1 MEREEPAL
9 PPDSFLLLVPML
21 TVVDHPLL
29 ARAVTTLRDKH
40 TPHGR
45 FRQTLGH
52 AAAIL
57 AYEALRTVRTEPVD
71 VETPLERTQGIRLAE
86 EIVVVPV
93 LRAGLGLVDGFVR
106 FVPEAR
112 VGHLGMYRDEQ
123 THRPV
128 DYYSN
133 IPPVRGARVYV
144 VDPMLATGGSA
155 AGALSHLKQKGA
167 DDLTFVC
174 LVAAPEGVA
183 RLHEYHPDV
192 PVVTAALDRELDANA
207 YIRPGLGDAGDRIFG
222 TQA

>member
-1 MEREEPAL
+1 
-9 PPDSFLLLVPML
+9 ML

-29 ARAVTTLRDKH
+29 ARAVTTLRDKT
-40 TPHGR
+40 TPHGE
-45 FRQTLGH
+45 FRAVLND

-57 AYEALRTVRTEPVD
+57 AYEALRTIPTEKQTVQ
-71 VETPLERTQGIRLAE
+71 TPLEETDGVKLAQE
-86 EIVVVPV
+86 VVVVPV

-112 VGHLGMYRDEQ
+112 VGHLGMYRDET

-133 IPPVRGARVYV
+133 IPPVRGARVFV

-155 AGALSHLKQKGA
+155 AGALSHLKQRGA
-167 DDLTFVC
+167 DHLTFVC
-174 LVAAPEGVA
+174 LVAAPEGVE
-183 RLHEYHPDV
+183 RLHEFHPDV
-192 PVVTAALDRELDANA
+192 DIVTAALDRELDDKA

-222 TQA
+222 THP